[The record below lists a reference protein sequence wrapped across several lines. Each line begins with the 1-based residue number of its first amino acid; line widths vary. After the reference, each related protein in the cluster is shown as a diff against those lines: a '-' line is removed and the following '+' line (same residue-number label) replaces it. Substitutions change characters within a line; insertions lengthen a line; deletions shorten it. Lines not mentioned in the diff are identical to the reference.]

1 MREYLPTLGE
11 LIDRL
16 TICQLK
22 EVKIPN
28 KKSEYGQEIKQIVS
42 DINKIIKESDNLE
55 FDGDLVRA
63 IVVLSQMNTHIWV
76 NEDNARKGDDQGNEL
91 LLTHG
96 LNGIR
101 NTAKNK
107 IQEKIGGRKDYKI
120 DCLASEFSDW
130 EISWGEPIDNNK
142 WDITINN
149 SNPGGYSFQ
158 VFQKK
163 DSDFQIITT
172 AKCGTRWLDNVT
184 GFDRVKD
191 NEKQIQ
197 SAYWNLRMTEN
208 NRWRWF
214 QIEFTYEYQV
224 KMNIQNKEKEL
235 KGLKYLWNWDKKDT
249 LLLYR
254 NPIDRIKS
262 GILQK
267 YNSWY
272 NPSTGFDNK
281 SGKTFYN
288 IDSHSEKDFKKQLQ
302 ILKDK
307 FTTIFPHLHMK
318 DSHCSPWSTYSL
330 QLMDDLK
337 ITPRI
342 YVNLDLSKKS
352 NQNEDLDKWLKA
364 VGSEEE
370 IERINK
376 LDSSFTNSNESI
388 FSFGDEID
396 LHKLIQPLITH
407 ELISYNILEQK
418 RSKL

>member
-28 KKSEYGQEIKQIVS
+28 KKSEYGKEIKEIVS
-42 DINKIIKESDNLE
+42 DINKIIQESDNLE

-63 IVVLSQMNTHIWV
+63 IIVLSQMNTHIWV
-76 NEDNARKGDDQGNEL
+76 NEDNARSGDNQGNEL
-91 LLTHG
+91 MLTHG

-130 EISWGEPIDNNK
+130 EISWDKPIDNNR
-142 WDITINN
+142 WDTTVNN

-158 VFQKK
+158 VYQKK

-172 AKCGTRWLDNVT
+172 AKCGTRWLDNIT
-184 GFDRVKD
+184 GFERGKGASTKKEISSDV
-191 NEKQIQ
+191 
-197 SAYWNLRMTEN
+197 WNLWMTEN
-208 NRWRWF
+208 DRWRWF
-214 QIEFTYEYQV
+214 EIEFPYEYQV
-224 KMNIQNKEKEL
+224 QLNIQNKEKALEN
-235 KGLKYLWNWDKKDT
+235 LKYVWNWDKKDT

-254 NPIDRIKS
+254 NPFMRIKS

-267 YNSWY
+267 VESWY
-272 NPSTGFDNK
+272 NKNESL
-281 SGKTFYN
+281 
-288 IDSHSEKDFKKQLQ
+288 KDFKKQLKL
-302 ILKDK
+302 LKDD
-307 FTTIFPHLHMK
+307 FSRIFPHIHMK
-318 DSHCSPWSTYSL
+318 DNHCTPWSTYSL
-330 QLMDDLK
+330 QLLDDLK
-337 ITPRI
+337 ITPKVYI
-342 YVNLDLSKKS
+342 NLDLKEGK
-352 NQNEDLDKWLKA
+352 QHEDLDKWLRA
-364 VGSEEE
+364 VGSDEE
-370 IERINK
+370 IERIEKINERAI
-376 LDSSFTNSNESI
+376 NSN
-388 FSFGDEID
+388 
-396 LHKLIQPLITH
+396 HKNYGLADDIQLDQLVQPLITQ

>member
-28 KKSEYGQEIKQIVS
+28 KKSEYGKEIKEIVS
-42 DINKIIKESDNLE
+42 DINKIIQESDNLE

-63 IVVLSQMNTHIWV
+63 IIVLSQMNTHIWV
-76 NEDNARKGDDQGNEL
+76 NEDNARSGDNQGNEL
-91 LLTHG
+91 MLTHG

-130 EISWGEPIDNNK
+130 EISWDKPIDNNR
-142 WDITINN
+142 WDTTVNN

-158 VFQKK
+158 VYQKK

-172 AKCGTRWLDNVT
+172 AKCGTRWLDNIT
-184 GFDRVKD
+184 GFERGKGS
-191 NEKQIQ
+191 
-197 SAYWNLRMTEN
+197 SAKKEISSDVWNLWMTEN
-208 NRWRWF
+208 DRWRWF
-214 QIEFTYEYQV
+214 EIEFPYEYQV
-224 KMNIQNKEKEL
+224 QLNIQNKEKALEN
-235 KGLKYLWNWDKKDT
+235 LKYVWNWDKKDT

-254 NPIDRIKS
+254 NPFMRIKS

-267 YNSWY
+267 CESWY
-272 NPSTGFDNK
+272 NKNESL
-281 SGKTFYN
+281 
-288 IDSHSEKDFKKQLQ
+288 KDFKKQLKL
-302 ILKDK
+302 LKDD
-307 FTTIFPHLHMK
+307 FSRIFPHIHMK
-318 DSHCSPWSTYSL
+318 DNHCTPWSTYSL
-330 QLMDDLK
+330 QLLDDLK
-337 ITPRI
+337 ITPKVYI
-342 YVNLDLSKKS
+342 NLDLKEGK
-352 NQNEDLDKWLKA
+352 QHEDLDKWLRA
-364 VGSEEE
+364 VGSDEE
-370 IERINK
+370 IERIEKINERAI
-376 LDSSFTNSNESI
+376 NSN
-388 FSFGDEID
+388 
-396 LHKLIQPLITH
+396 HKNYGLADDIQLDQLVQPLITQ

>member
-28 KKSEYGQEIKQIVS
+28 KKSEYGKEIKEIVS
-42 DINKIIKESDNLE
+42 DINKIIQESDNLE

-63 IVVLSQMNTHIWV
+63 IIVLSQMNTHIWV
-76 NEDNARKGDDQGNEL
+76 NEDNARSGDNQGNEL
-91 LLTHG
+91 MLTHG

-130 EISWGEPIDNNK
+130 EISWDKPIDNNR
-142 WDITINN
+142 WDTTVNN

-158 VFQKK
+158 VYQKK

-172 AKCGTRWLDNVT
+172 AKCGTRWLDNIT
-184 GFDRVKD
+184 GFERGKGS
-191 NEKQIQ
+191 
-197 SAYWNLRMTEN
+197 SAKKEISSDVWNLWMTEN
-208 NRWRWF
+208 DRWRWF
-214 QIEFTYEYQV
+214 EIEFPYEYQV
-224 KMNIQNKEKEL
+224 QLNIQNKEKALEN
-235 KGLKYLWNWDKKDT
+235 LKYVWNWDKKDT

-254 NPIDRIKS
+254 NPFMRIKS

-267 YNSWY
+267 VESWY
-272 NPSTGFDNK
+272 NKNESL
-281 SGKTFYN
+281 
-288 IDSHSEKDFKKQLQ
+288 KDFKKQLKL
-302 ILKDK
+302 LKDD
-307 FTTIFPHLHMK
+307 FSRIFPHIHMK
-318 DSHCSPWSTYSL
+318 DNHCTPWSTYSL
-330 QLMDDLK
+330 QLLDDLK
-337 ITPRI
+337 ITPKVYI
-342 YVNLDLSKKS
+342 NLDLKEGK
-352 NQNEDLDKWLKA
+352 QHEDLDKWLRA
-364 VGSEEE
+364 VGSDEE
-370 IERINK
+370 IERIEKINERAI
-376 LDSSFTNSNESI
+376 NSN
-388 FSFGDEID
+388 
-396 LHKLIQPLITH
+396 HKNYGLADDIQLDQLVQPLITQ

>member
-76 NEDNARKGDDQGNEL
+76 NEDNARSGDNQGNEL
-91 LLTHG
+91 MLTHG

-130 EISWGEPIDNNK
+130 EISWDEPIDNNR
-142 WDITINN
+142 WDSTINN

-158 VFQKK
+158 VYQKK

-172 AKCGTRWLDNVT
+172 AKCGTRWLDNIT
-184 GFDRVKD
+184 GFERGEGASIKKEISSDT
-191 NEKQIQ
+191 
-197 SAYWNLRMTEN
+197 WNLWMSEN
-208 NRWRWF
+208 DRWRWF
-214 QIEFTYEYQV
+214 QIEFPYEYQV
-224 KMNIQNKEKEL
+224 QLNIQNKEKSLEN
-235 KGLKYLWNWDKKDT
+235 LKYVWNWDKKDT

-254 NPIDRIKS
+254 NPFMRIKS

-267 YNSWY
+267 VESWY
-272 NPSTGFDNK
+272 NKNESL
-281 SGKTFYN
+281 
-288 IDSHSEKDFKKQLQ
+288 KDFKKQLKL
-302 ILKDK
+302 LKDD
-307 FTTIFPHLHMK
+307 FPRIFPHLHMK
-318 DSHCSPWSTYSL
+318 DIHCTPWSTYSL
-330 QLMDDLK
+330 QLLDDLK
-337 ITPRI
+337 ITPKVYI
-342 YVNLDLSKKS
+342 NLDLKEGS
-352 NQNEDLDKWLKA
+352 QHQDLDKWLRA
-364 VGSEEE
+364 VGSDEE
-370 IERINK
+370 IERIEK
-376 LDSSFTNSNESI
+376 IDERAINSNHQI
-388 FSFGDEID
+388 YRLADEIQLD
-396 LHKLIQPLITH
+396 QLVQPLITQ

>member
-1 MREYLPTLGE
+1 MRKYLPTLGE

-28 KKSEYGQEIKQIVS
+28 KKSEYGQEIKEIVS
-42 DINKIIKESDNLE
+42 DINKIIQESDNLE

-76 NEDNARKGDDQGNEL
+76 NEDNARNGDNKGNEL

-130 EISWGEPIDNNK
+130 EISWDEPIDNNR
-142 WDITINN
+142 WDIIMRNQ
-149 SNPGGYSFQ
+149 NPGGFNFQ

-172 AKCGTRWLDNVT
+172 AKCGTRFLDYVT
-184 GFDRVKD
+184 GFSRNKKE
-191 NEKQIQ
+191 NEKQIE
-197 SAYWNLRMTEN
+197 SRFWNLRMDEN
-208 NRWRWF
+208 DRWRWF
-214 QIEFTYEYQV
+214 EIEFTYEYQI
-224 KMNIQNKEKEL
+224 KASIQDKEEEL
-235 KGLKYLWNWDKKDT
+235 EGLKYVWNWDKKDT

-254 NPIDRIKS
+254 HPVDRIRS

-267 YNSWY
+267 CNSWY
-272 NPSTGFDNK
+272 HSQLEMNE
-281 SGKTFYN
+281 SGETIYN
-288 IDSHSEKDFKKQLQ
+288 LDQNLEKDFKNQLK
-302 ILKDK
+302 ILKDNFPK
-307 FTTIFPHLHMK
+307 IFPHIHMK
-318 DSHCSPWSTYSL
+318 DNHCNPWSTYSL
-330 QLMDDLK
+330 QLMNDLELTPK
-337 ITPRI
+337 IV
-342 YVNLDLSKKS
+342 VNLDIKEHDR
-352 NQNEDLDKWLKA
+352 NGDLDKWLRA

-370 IERINK
+370 IKRIDK
-376 LDSSFTNSNESI
+376 LNTSAINSNHSI
-388 FSFGDEID
+388 FRFGDDIL
-396 LHKLIQPLITH
+396 LHELIQPFITQ

-418 RSKL
+418 RCKL

>member
-28 KKSEYGQEIKQIVS
+28 KKSEYGKEIKEIVS
-42 DINKIIKESDNLE
+42 DINKIIQESDNLE

-63 IVVLSQMNTHIWV
+63 IIVLSQMNTHIWV
-76 NEDNARKGDDQGNEL
+76 NEDNARSGDNQGNEL
-91 LLTHG
+91 MLTHG

-130 EISWGEPIDNNK
+130 EISWDKPIDNNR
-142 WDITINN
+142 WDTTVNN

-158 VFQKK
+158 VYQKK

-172 AKCGTRWLDNVT
+172 AKCGTRWLDNIT
-184 GFDRVKD
+184 GFERGKGASTKKEISSDV
-191 NEKQIQ
+191 
-197 SAYWNLRMTEN
+197 WNLWMTEN
-208 NRWRWF
+208 DRWRWF
-214 QIEFTYEYQV
+214 EIEFPYEYQV
-224 KMNIQNKEKEL
+224 QLNIQNKEKALEN
-235 KGLKYLWNWDKKDT
+235 LKYVWNWDKKDT

-254 NPIDRIKS
+254 NPFMRIKS

-267 YNSWY
+267 VESWY
-272 NPSTGFDNK
+272 NKNESL
-281 SGKTFYN
+281 
-288 IDSHSEKDFKKQLQ
+288 KDFKKQLKL
-302 ILKDK
+302 LKDD
-307 FTTIFPHLHMK
+307 FSRIFPHIHMK
-318 DSHCSPWSTYSL
+318 DNHCTPWSTYSL
-330 QLMDDLK
+330 QLLDDLK
-337 ITPRI
+337 ITPKVYI
-342 YVNLDLSKKS
+342 NLDLKEG
-352 NQNEDLDKWLKA
+352 NQHQDLDKWLRA
-364 VGSEEE
+364 VGSDEE
-370 IERINK
+370 IERIEKINERAI
-376 LDSSFTNSNESI
+376 NSN
-388 FSFGDEID
+388 
-396 LHKLIQPLITH
+396 HKNYGLADDIQLDQLVQPLITQ

>member
-28 KKSEYGQEIKQIVS
+28 KKSEYGKEIKEIVS
-42 DINKIIKESDNLE
+42 DINKIIQESDNLE

-63 IVVLSQMNTHIWV
+63 IIVLSQMNTHIWV
-76 NEDNARKGDDQGNEL
+76 NEDNARSGDNQGNEL
-91 LLTHG
+91 MLTHG

-130 EISWGEPIDNNK
+130 EISWDKPIDNNK
-142 WDITINN
+142 WDTTVNN
-149 SNPGGYSFQ
+149 ANPGGYSFQ

-172 AKCGTRWLDNVT
+172 AKCGTRWLDNIT
-184 GFDRVKD
+184 GFERGKGSSTKKEISSGV
-191 NEKQIQ
+191 
-197 SAYWNLRMTEN
+197 WNLWMTEN
-208 NRWRWF
+208 DRWRWF
-214 QIEFTYEYQV
+214 EIEFPYEYQV
-224 KMNIQNKEKEL
+224 QLNIQNKEKALEN
-235 KGLKYLWNWDKKDT
+235 LKYVWNWDKKDT

-254 NPIDRIKS
+254 NPFMRIKS

-267 YNSWY
+267 SESWY
-272 NPSTGFDNK
+272 NKNESL
-281 SGKTFYN
+281 
-288 IDSHSEKDFKKQLQ
+288 KDFKKQLKL
-302 ILKDK
+302 LKDD
-307 FTTIFPHLHMK
+307 FSRIFPHLHMK
-318 DSHCSPWSTYSL
+318 DNHCSPWSTYSL
-330 QLMDDLK
+330 QLLDDLK
-337 ITPRI
+337 ITPKVYI
-342 YVNLDLSKKS
+342 NLDLKEG
-352 NQNEDLDKWLKA
+352 NQHQDLDKWLRA
-364 VGSEEE
+364 VGSDEE
-370 IERINK
+370 IERIEKINARAI
-376 LDSSFTNSNESI
+376 NSNHKI
-388 FSFGDEID
+388 YGLADEIQLD
-396 LHKLIQPLITH
+396 QLVQPLITQ